1 MHFRKYPLAQ
11 KADAKVPDADT
22 IQKDGKNVKATAGE
36 NTLDIT
42 DLTRNG
48 YTVYMIL
55 KQEDGTVSSVKS
67 VDLKAVQIKGDM
79 NNDGEIDMIDV
90 TQLLE
95 KLKAGETVSPD
106 LGDINGDGEVDMVDV
121 TLLMEQLTEK

>member
-1 MHFRKYPLAQ
+1 
-11 KADAKVPDADT
+11 
-22 IQKDGKNVKATAGE
+22 
-36 NTLDIT
+36 
-42 DLTRNG
+42 
-48 YTVYMIL
+48 
-55 KQEDGTVSSVKS
+55 
-67 VDLKAVQIKGDM
+67 M

-95 KLKAGETVSPD
+95 KLTAGETVSPD

>member
-1 MHFRKYPLAQ
+1 
-11 KADAKVPDADT
+11 
-22 IQKDGKNVKATAGE
+22 
-36 NTLDIT
+36 
-42 DLTRNG
+42 
-48 YTVYMIL
+48 MIL

-95 KLKAGETVSPD
+95 KLTAGETVSPD